1 MQVIVTETMIIIIII
16 IIIII
21 MNLWTEFYEKML
33 CSVHLF
39 CISFALNSHSEQHT
53 LFMLNQF
60 EYT

>member
-1 MQVIVTETMIIIIII
+1 MQIIVTETMIIIIII

-21 MNLWTEFYEKML
+21 NLWTEFYEKML

-39 CISFALNSHSEQHT
+39 CISFALNSHSQQHT

-60 EYT
+60 AYT